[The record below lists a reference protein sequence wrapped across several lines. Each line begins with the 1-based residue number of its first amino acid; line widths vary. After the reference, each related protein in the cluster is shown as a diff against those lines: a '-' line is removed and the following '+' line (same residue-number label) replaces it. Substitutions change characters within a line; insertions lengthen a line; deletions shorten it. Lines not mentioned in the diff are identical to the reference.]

1 MEQDLL
7 TKYLVEA
14 RDILKSPILGVP
26 EPLLPTEDQIRPES
40 RYAADMDMESVTES
54 EDDMFGQ
61 IDFVKPEQV

>member
-14 RDILKSPILGVP
+14 RDILKSPILAVP
-26 EPLLPTEDQIRPES
+26 EPLLPTEDQVRPEN
-40 RYAADMDMESVTES
+40 RYDADMDMESVTES
-54 EDDMFGQ
+54 DDDMFGL